1 MENKDI
7 TLESLKGVPSETI
20 SNPNLKRNKPAGPP
34 NVYKPNEKTLRPV
47 DPSQMLGLKSKKQ
60 IYRESNE
67 SAPPEEKVFG
77 EIDKAIDKKMEQ
89 VQMAQEIYDQTEGEV
104 TKEDLNDIIGFDP
117 DELLK
122 HPPRPGKEYTR
133 VDPKTNKPVNGSAPV
148 QPKKTVTIHNS
159 NAEAETADDGA
170 ININDLKPE
179 IAPTTAPT
187 YVNEEPDPTEE
198 EIMRDIESSIPEEYE
213 EVDEDTSNVP
223 EPVVE
228 DAPDVNN
235 VDAEG
240 EDVDEPQNISNV
252 LQPIPEKKSF
262 IDRSEDDDL
271 KALDDD
277 EDNTEDDTSL
287 NDHRMELLKNDVKK
301 KITPTFVSNIA
312 GFSIAKKPITLTN
325 TRSSHKEAGRV
336 ADWVLPASERLIS
349 MRELSGPEI
358 ETLLSN
364 GTARNKLNTIR
375 EQYQILYDHV
385 VDPYK
390 PDNVE
395 AWAKLISVVDV
406 DQLYA
411 AVYRASFEGK
421 NFIPYDCP
429 DTKKCKNSFL
439 SDNVPFMDMVK
450 FKDNNAKNHFNKI
463 INSTPTDRYSTYN
476 TEVYPVSDVYAF
488 GFREPSIYDV
498 VFVSAYLD
506 DAFIQKYQ
514 DIMTIAPYVDGMYY
528 IDRSSS
534 SLRPIYVKEY
544 PNDIVKSTKA
554 KIITLSKIVKDLSS
568 DQFNMI
574 AMYANEIIGDK
585 TDEITFRI
593 PETHCPKCGVKI
605 EEATYT
611 ASQLL
616 FLRHHLTAL
625 VNG

>member
-1 MENKDI
+1 MSNNDNNI
-7 TLESLKGVPSETI
+7 TLDQLSGIPSETI
-20 SNPNLKRNKPAGPP
+20 KNPNLNRTTSKIPQVHKPDART
-34 NVYKPNEKTLRPV
+34 VKPV
-47 DPSQMLGLKSKKQ
+47 DPSELLGLKSKAQ
-60 IYRESNE
+60 MYRESNE

-77 EIDKAIDKKMEQ
+77 DIDKAIDKKIEQ
-89 VQMAQEIYDQTEGEV
+89 VQMAQEIYDQTEGDV
-104 TKEDLNDIIGFDP
+104 TAEDLNEIIGFNP
-117 DELLK
+117 DDLLA
-122 HPPRPGKEYTR
+122 HPPKPGKEYTR
-133 VDPKTNKPVNGSAPV
+133 VDPKTHKMVGGTNTKAPE
-148 QPKKTVTIHNS
+148 KHVTIHGSDKEDNS
-159 NAEAETADDGA
+159 ANDNVID
-170 ININDLKPE
+170 INDLKPTSE
-179 IAPTTAPT
+179 TQTPV
-187 YVNEEPDPTEE
+187 YVNEEPDQTEA
-198 EIMRDIESSIPEEYE
+198 EIISDIEDAIPEEYE
-213 EVDEDTSNVP
+213 EVDEDNTSTVEPDVQNTVP
-223 EPVVE
+223 EE
-228 DAPDVNN
+228 KN
-235 VDAEG
+235 
-240 EDVDEPQNISNV
+240 EPRNMSDV

-277 EDNTEDDTSL
+277 DSTDDDASL

-325 TRSSHKEAGRV
+325 ARSAHKESGRV
-336 ADWVLPASERLIS
+336 ADWVLPASDRIIS
-349 MRELSGPEI
+349 MKELSGPEI

-364 GTARNKLNTIR
+364 GNARNKLNTIR
-375 EQYQILYDHV
+375 EQYQVLYDHV

-390 PDNVE
+390 PGDVE
-395 AWAKLISVVDV
+395 SWAKLISVVDV

-450 FKDNNAKNHFNKI
+450 FKDNNAKNHFNKL
-463 INSTPTDRYSTYN
+463 INSTPTDKYGTYN
-476 TEVYPVSDVYAF
+476 TEVYPISDIYAF

-514 DIMTIAPYVDGMYY
+514 DIMAIAPYVDGMYF

-534 SLRPIYVKEY
+534 SLKPIYVKEY

-593 PETHCPKCGVKI
+593 PETHCPKCGAKI
-605 EEATYT
+605 EEASYT

>member
-1 MENKDI
+1 MSNNDNNI
-7 TLESLKGVPSETI
+7 TLDQLSGIPSETI
-20 SNPNLKRNKPAGPP
+20 KNPNLNRTTSKIPQVHKPDART
-34 NVYKPNEKTLRPV
+34 VKPV
-47 DPSQMLGLKSKKQ
+47 DPSELLGLKSKAQ
-60 IYRESNE
+60 MYRESNE

-77 EIDKAIDKKMEQ
+77 DIDKAIDRKVEQ
-89 VQMAQEIYDQTEGEV
+89 VQMAQEIYDQTEGDV
-104 TKEDLNDIIGFDP
+104 TAEDLNEIIGFNP
-117 DELLK
+117 DDLLAN
-122 HPPRPGKEYTR
+122 PPKPGKEYTR
-133 VDPKTNKPVNGSAPV
+133 VDPKTHKMVGGTNTKAPE
-148 QPKKTVTIHNS
+148 KHVTIHGSDKEDNS
-159 NAEAETADDGA
+159 SNDNVID
-170 ININDLKPE
+170 INDLKPTSE
-179 IAPTTAPT
+179 TQTPV
-187 YVNEEPDPTEE
+187 YVNEEPDQTED
-198 EIMRDIESSIPEEYE
+198 EIIRDIENAIPEEYE
-213 EVDEDTSNVP
+213 EVDDDNTSTIEPDVQNTVP
-223 EPVVE
+223 EE
-228 DAPDVNN
+228 KN
-235 VDAEG
+235 
-240 EDVDEPQNISNV
+240 EPRNMSDV

-277 EDNTEDDTSL
+277 DSTDDDASL

-325 TRSSHKEAGRV
+325 ARSAHKESGRV
-336 ADWVLPASERLIS
+336 ADWVLPASDRIIS

-364 GTARNKLNTIR
+364 GNARNKLNTIR
-375 EQYQILYDHV
+375 EQYQVLYDHV

-390 PDNVE
+390 PGDVE
-395 AWAKLISVVDV
+395 SWAKLISVVDV

-450 FKDNNAKNHFNKI
+450 FKDNNAKNHFNKL
-463 INSTPTDRYSTYN
+463 INSTPTDKYGTYN
-476 TEVYPVSDVYAF
+476 TEVYPISDIYAF

-514 DIMTIAPYVDGMYY
+514 DIMAIAPYVDGMYF

-534 SLRPIYVKEY
+534 SLKPIYVKEY

-593 PETHCPKCGVKI
+593 PETHCPKCGAKI
-605 EEATYT
+605 EEASYT

>member
-1 MENKDI
+1 MSNNDNNI
-7 TLESLKGVPSETI
+7 TLDQLSGIPSETI
-20 SNPNLKRNKPAGPP
+20 KNPNLNRTTSKIPQVHKPDART
-34 NVYKPNEKTLRPV
+34 VKPV
-47 DPSQMLGLKSKKQ
+47 DPSELLGLKSKAQ
-60 IYRESNE
+60 MYRESNE

-77 EIDKAIDKKMEQ
+77 DIDKAIDRKVEQ
-89 VQMAQEIYDQTEGEV
+89 VQMAQEIYDQTEGDV
-104 TKEDLNDIIGFDP
+104 TAEDLNEIIGFDP
-117 DELLK
+117 DDLLA
-122 HPPRPGKEYTR
+122 HPPKPGKEYTR
-133 VDPKTNKPVNGSAPV
+133 VDPKTHKMVGGTNTKAPE
-148 QPKKTVTIHNS
+148 KHVTIHGSDKEDNS
-159 NAEAETADDGA
+159 SNDNVID
-170 ININDLKPE
+170 INDLKPTSE
-179 IAPTTAPT
+179 TQTPV
-187 YVNEEPDPTEE
+187 YVNEEPDQTED
-198 EIMRDIESSIPEEYE
+198 EIIRDIENAIPEEYE
-213 EVDEDTSNVP
+213 EVDDDNTSTIEPDVQNTVP
-223 EPVVE
+223 EE
-228 DAPDVNN
+228 KN
-235 VDAEG
+235 
-240 EDVDEPQNISNV
+240 EPRNMSDV

-277 EDNTEDDTSL
+277 DSTDDDASL

-325 TRSSHKEAGRV
+325 ARSAHKESGRV
-336 ADWVLPASERLIS
+336 ADWVLPASDRIIS
-349 MRELSGPEI
+349 MKELSGPEI

-364 GTARNKLNTIR
+364 GNARNKLNTIR
-375 EQYQILYDHV
+375 EQYQVLYDHV

-390 PDNVE
+390 PGDVE
-395 AWAKLISVVDV
+395 SWAKLISVVDV

-450 FKDNNAKNHFNKI
+450 FKDNNAKNHFNKL
-463 INSTPTDRYSTYN
+463 INSTPTDKYGTYN
-476 TEVYPVSDVYAF
+476 TEVYPISDIYAF

-514 DIMTIAPYVDGMYY
+514 DIMAIAPYVDGMYF

-534 SLRPIYVKEY
+534 SLKPIYVKEY

-593 PETHCPKCGVKI
+593 PETHCPKCGAKI
-605 EEATYT
+605 EEASYT

>member
-1 MENKDI
+1 MSNNDNNI
-7 TLESLKGVPSETI
+7 TLDQLSGIPSETI
-20 SNPNLKRNKPAGPP
+20 KNPNLNRTTSKIPQVHKPDART
-34 NVYKPNEKTLRPV
+34 VKPV
-47 DPSQMLGLKSKKQ
+47 DPSELLGLKSKAQ
-60 IYRESNE
+60 MYRESNE

-77 EIDKAIDKKMEQ
+77 DIDKAIDRKVEQ
-89 VQMAQEIYDQTEGEV
+89 VQMAQEIYDQTEGDV
-104 TKEDLNDIIGFDP
+104 TAEDLNEIIGFDP
-117 DELLK
+117 DDLLAN
-122 HPPRPGKEYTR
+122 PPKPGKEYTR
-133 VDPKTNKPVNGSAPV
+133 VDPKTHKMVGGTNTKAPE
-148 QPKKTVTIHNS
+148 KHVTIHGSDKEDNS
-159 NAEAETADDGA
+159 SNDNVID
-170 ININDLKPE
+170 INDLKPTSE
-179 IAPTTAPT
+179 TQTPV
-187 YVNEEPDPTEE
+187 YVNEEPDQTED
-198 EIMRDIESSIPEEYE
+198 EIIRDIENAIPEEYE
-213 EVDEDTSNVP
+213 EVDDDNTSTIEPDVQNTVP
-223 EPVVE
+223 EE
-228 DAPDVNN
+228 KN
-235 VDAEG
+235 
-240 EDVDEPQNISNV
+240 EPRNMSDV

-277 EDNTEDDTSL
+277 DSTDDDASL

-325 TRSSHKEAGRV
+325 ARSAHKESGRV
-336 ADWVLPASERLIS
+336 ADWVLPASDRIIS
-349 MRELSGPEI
+349 MKELSGPEI

-364 GTARNKLNTIR
+364 GNARNKLNTIR
-375 EQYQILYDHV
+375 EQYQVLYDHV

-390 PDNVE
+390 PGDVE
-395 AWAKLISVVDV
+395 SWAKLISVVDV

-450 FKDNNAKNHFNKI
+450 FKDNNAKNHFNKL
-463 INSTPTDRYSTYN
+463 INSTPTDKYGTYN
-476 TEVYPVSDVYAF
+476 TEVYPISDIYAF

-514 DIMTIAPYVDGMYY
+514 DIMAIAPYVDGMYF

-534 SLRPIYVKEY
+534 SLKPIYVKEY

-593 PETHCPKCGVKI
+593 PETHCPKCGAKI
-605 EEATYT
+605 EEASYT

>member
-1 MENKDI
+1 MSNNDNNI
-7 TLESLKGVPSETI
+7 TLDQLSGIPSETI
-20 SNPNLKRNKPAGPP
+20 KNPNLNRTTSKIPQVHKPDART
-34 NVYKPNEKTLRPV
+34 VKPV
-47 DPSQMLGLKSKKQ
+47 DPSELLGLKSKAQ
-60 IYRESNE
+60 MYRESNE

-77 EIDKAIDKKMEQ
+77 DIDKAIDRKVEQ
-89 VQMAQEIYDQTEGEV
+89 VQMAQEIYDQTEGDV
-104 TKEDLNDIIGFDP
+104 TAEDLNEIIGFNP
-117 DELLK
+117 DDLLAN
-122 HPPRPGKEYTR
+122 PPKPGKEYTR
-133 VDPKTNKPVNGSAPV
+133 VDPKTHKMVGGTNTKAPE
-148 QPKKTVTIHNS
+148 KHVTIHGSDKEDNS
-159 NAEAETADDGA
+159 SNDNVID
-170 ININDLKPE
+170 INDLKPTSE
-179 IAPTTAPT
+179 TQTPV
-187 YVNEEPDPTEE
+187 YVNEEPDQTED
-198 EIMRDIESSIPEEYE
+198 EIIRDIENAIPEEYE
-213 EVDEDTSNVP
+213 EVDDDNTSTIEPDVQNTVP
-223 EPVVE
+223 EE
-228 DAPDVNN
+228 KN
-235 VDAEG
+235 
-240 EDVDEPQNISNV
+240 EPRNMSDV

-277 EDNTEDDTSL
+277 DSTDDDASL

-325 TRSSHKEAGRV
+325 ARSAHRESGRV
-336 ADWVLPASERLIS
+336 ADWVLPASDRIIS
-349 MRELSGPEI
+349 MKELSGPEI

-364 GTARNKLNTIR
+364 GNARNKLNTIR
-375 EQYQILYDHV
+375 EQYQVLYDHV

-390 PDNVE
+390 PGDVE
-395 AWAKLISVVDV
+395 SWAKLISVVDV

-450 FKDNNAKNHFNKI
+450 FKDNNAKNHFNKL
-463 INSTPTDRYSTYN
+463 INSTPTDKYGTYN
-476 TEVYPVSDVYAF
+476 TEVYPISDIYAF

-514 DIMTIAPYVDGMYY
+514 DIMAIAPYVDGMYF

-534 SLRPIYVKEY
+534 SLKPIYVKEY

-593 PETHCPKCGVKI
+593 PETHCPKCGAKI
-605 EEATYT
+605 EEASYT

>member
-1 MENKDI
+1 MSNNDNNI
-7 TLESLKGVPSETI
+7 TLDQLSGIPSETI
-20 SNPNLKRNKPAGPP
+20 KNPNLNRTTSKIPQVHKPDART
-34 NVYKPNEKTLRPV
+34 VKPV
-47 DPSQMLGLKSKKQ
+47 DPSELLGLKSKAQ
-60 IYRESNE
+60 MYRESNE

-77 EIDKAIDKKMEQ
+77 NIDKAIDKKIEQ
-89 VQMAQEIYDQTEGEV
+89 VQMAQEIYDQTEGDV
-104 TKEDLNDIIGFDP
+104 TAEDLNEIIGFNP
-117 DELLK
+117 DDLLA
-122 HPPRPGKEYTR
+122 HPPKPGKEYTR
-133 VDPKTNKPVNGSAPV
+133 VDPKTHKMVGGTNTKAPE
-148 QPKKTVTIHNS
+148 KHVTIHGSDKEDNS
-159 NAEAETADDGA
+159 ANDNVID
-170 ININDLKPE
+170 INDLKPTSE
-179 IAPTTAPT
+179 TQTPV
-187 YVNEEPDPTEE
+187 YVNEEPDQTEA
-198 EIMRDIESSIPEEYE
+198 EIIRDIEDAIPEEYE
-213 EVDEDTSNVP
+213 EVDEDNTSTVEPDVQNTVP
-223 EPVVE
+223 EE
-228 DAPDVNN
+228 KN
-235 VDAEG
+235 
-240 EDVDEPQNISNV
+240 EPRNMSDV

-277 EDNTEDDTSL
+277 DSTDDDASL

-325 TRSSHKEAGRV
+325 ARSAHKESGRV
-336 ADWVLPASERLIS
+336 ADWVLPASDRIIS
-349 MRELSGPEI
+349 MKELSGPEI

-364 GTARNKLNTIR
+364 GNARNKLNTIR
-375 EQYQILYDHV
+375 EQYQVLYDHV

-390 PDNVE
+390 PGDVE
-395 AWAKLISVVDV
+395 SWAKLISVVDV

-450 FKDNNAKNHFNKI
+450 FKDNNAKNHFNKL
-463 INSTPTDRYSTYN
+463 INSTPTDKYGTYN
-476 TEVYPVSDVYAF
+476 TEVYPISDIYAF

-514 DIMTIAPYVDGMYY
+514 DIMAIAPYVDGMYF

-534 SLRPIYVKEY
+534 SLKPIYVKEY

-593 PETHCPKCGVKI
+593 PETHCPKCGAKI
-605 EEATYT
+605 EEASYT

>member
-1 MENKDI
+1 MSNNDNNI
-7 TLESLKGVPSETI
+7 TLDQLSGIPSETI
-20 SNPNLKRNKPAGPP
+20 KNPNLNRTTSKIPQVHKPDART
-34 NVYKPNEKTLRPV
+34 VKPV
-47 DPSQMLGLKSKKQ
+47 DPSELLGLKSKAQ
-60 IYRESNE
+60 MYRESNE

-77 EIDKAIDKKMEQ
+77 EIDKAIDRKVEQ
-89 VQMAQEIYDQTEGEV
+89 VQMAQEIYDQTEGDV
-104 TKEDLNDIIGFDP
+104 TAEDLNEIIGFDP
-117 DELLK
+117 DDLLA
-122 HPPRPGKEYTR
+122 HPPKPGKEYTR
-133 VDPKTNKPVNGSAPV
+133 VDPKTHKMVGGTNTKAPE
-148 QPKKTVTIHNS
+148 KHVTIHGSDKEDNS
-159 NAEAETADDGA
+159 SNDNVID
-170 ININDLKPE
+170 INDLKPTSE
-179 IAPTTAPT
+179 TQTPV
-187 YVNEEPDPTEE
+187 YVNEEPDQTED
-198 EIMRDIESSIPEEYE
+198 EIIRDIENAIPEEYE
-213 EVDEDTSNVP
+213 EVDDDNTSTIEPDVQNTVP
-223 EPVVE
+223 EE
-228 DAPDVNN
+228 KN
-235 VDAEG
+235 
-240 EDVDEPQNISNV
+240 EPRNMSDV

-277 EDNTEDDTSL
+277 DSTDDDASL

-325 TRSSHKEAGRV
+325 ARSAHKESGRV
-336 ADWVLPASERLIS
+336 ADWVLPASDRIIS
-349 MRELSGPEI
+349 MKELSGPEI

-364 GTARNKLNTIR
+364 GNARNKLNTIR
-375 EQYQILYDHV
+375 EQYQVLYDHV

-390 PDNVE
+390 PGDVE
-395 AWAKLISVVDV
+395 SWAKLISVVDV

-450 FKDNNAKNHFNKI
+450 FKDNNAKNHFNKL
-463 INSTPTDRYSTYN
+463 INSTPTDKYGTYN
-476 TEVYPVSDVYAF
+476 TEVYPISDIYAF

-514 DIMTIAPYVDGMYY
+514 DIMAIAPYVDGMYF

-534 SLRPIYVKEY
+534 SLKPIYVKEY

-593 PETHCPKCGVKI
+593 PETHCPKCGAKI
-605 EEATYT
+605 EEASYT

>member
-1 MENKDI
+1 MSNNDNNI
-7 TLESLKGVPSETI
+7 TLDQLSGIPSETI
-20 SNPNLKRNKPAGPP
+20 QNPNLNRTTSKIPQVHKPDART
-34 NVYKPNEKTLRPV
+34 VKPV
-47 DPSQMLGLKSKKQ
+47 DPSELLGLKSKAQ
-60 IYRESNE
+60 MYRESNE

-77 EIDKAIDKKMEQ
+77 DIDKAIDKKIEQ
-89 VQMAQEIYDQTEGEV
+89 VQMAQEIYDQTEGDV
-104 TKEDLNDIIGFDP
+104 TTEDLNEIIGFNP
-117 DELLK
+117 DDLLA
-122 HPPRPGKEYTR
+122 HPPKPGKEYTR
-133 VDPKTNKPVNGSAPV
+133 VDPKTHKMVGGTNTKAPE
-148 QPKKTVTIHNS
+148 KHVTIHGSDKEDNS
-159 NAEAETADDGA
+159 SNDNVID
-170 ININDLKPE
+170 INDLKPTSE
-179 IAPTTAPT
+179 TQTPV
-187 YVNEEPDPTEE
+187 YVNEEPDQTEE
-198 EIMRDIESSIPEEYE
+198 ELIRDIENAIPEEYE
-213 EVDEDTSNVP
+213 EVDEDNTSTVEPDVQNIVP
-223 EPVVE
+223 EE
-228 DAPDVNN
+228 KN
-235 VDAEG
+235 
-240 EDVDEPQNISNV
+240 EPKNMSDV

-277 EDNTEDDTSL
+277 DSTDDDASL

-325 TRSSHKEAGRV
+325 ARSAHKESGRV
-336 ADWVLPASERLIS
+336 ADWVLPASDRIIS
-349 MRELSGPEI
+349 MKELSGPEI

-364 GTARNKLNTIR
+364 GNARNKLNTIR
-375 EQYQILYDHV
+375 EQYQVLYDHV

-390 PDNVE
+390 PGDVE
-395 AWAKLISVVDV
+395 SWAKLISVVDV

-450 FKDNNAKNHFNKI
+450 FKDNNAKNHFNKL
-463 INSTPTDRYSTYN
+463 INSTPTDKYGTYN
-476 TEVYPVSDVYAF
+476 TEVYPISDIYAF

-514 DIMTIAPYVDGMYY
+514 DIMAIAPYVDGMYF

-534 SLRPIYVKEY
+534 SLKPIYVKEY

-593 PETHCPKCGVKI
+593 PETHCPKCGAKI
-605 EEATYT
+605 EEASYT

>member
-1 MENKDI
+1 MSNNDNNI
-7 TLESLKGVPSETI
+7 TLDQLSGIPYETI
-20 SNPNLKRNKPAGPP
+20 KNPNLNRTTSKIPQVHKPDART
-34 NVYKPNEKTLRPV
+34 VKPV
-47 DPSQMLGLKSKKQ
+47 DPSELLGLKSKAQ
-60 IYRESNE
+60 MYRESNE

-77 EIDKAIDKKMEQ
+77 DIDKAIDRKVEQ
-89 VQMAQEIYDQTEGEV
+89 VQMAQEIYDQTEGDV
-104 TKEDLNDIIGFDP
+104 TAEDLNEIIGFNP
-117 DELLK
+117 DDLLA
-122 HPPRPGKEYTR
+122 HPPKPGKEYTR
-133 VDPKTNKPVNGSAPV
+133 VDPKTHKMVGGTNTKAPE
-148 QPKKTVTIHNS
+148 KHVTIHGSDKEDNS
-159 NAEAETADDGA
+159 SNDNVID
-170 ININDLKPE
+170 INDLKPTSE
-179 IAPTTAPT
+179 TQTPV
-187 YVNEEPDPTEE
+187 YVNEEPDQTED
-198 EIMRDIESSIPEEYE
+198 EIIRDIENAIPEEYE
-213 EVDEDTSNVP
+213 EVDDDNTSTIEPDVQNTVP
-223 EPVVE
+223 EE
-228 DAPDVNN
+228 KN
-235 VDAEG
+235 
-240 EDVDEPQNISNV
+240 EPRNMSDV

-277 EDNTEDDTSL
+277 DSTDDDASL

-325 TRSSHKEAGRV
+325 ARSAHKESGRV
-336 ADWVLPASERLIS
+336 ADWVLPASDRIIS
-349 MRELSGPEI
+349 MKELSGPEI

-364 GTARNKLNTIR
+364 GNARNKLNTIR
-375 EQYQILYDHV
+375 EQYQVLYDHV

-390 PDNVE
+390 PGDVE
-395 AWAKLISVVDV
+395 SWAKLISVVDV

-450 FKDNNAKNHFNKI
+450 FKDNNAKNHFNKL
-463 INSTPTDRYSTYN
+463 INSTPTDKYGTYN
-476 TEVYPVSDVYAF
+476 TEVYPISDIYAF

-514 DIMTIAPYVDGMYY
+514 DIMAIAPYVDGMYF

-534 SLRPIYVKEY
+534 SLKPIYVKEY

-593 PETHCPKCGVKI
+593 PETHCPKCGAKI
-605 EEATYT
+605 EEASYT

>member
-1 MENKDI
+1 MSNNDNNI
-7 TLESLKGVPSETI
+7 TLDQLSGIPSETI
-20 SNPNLKRNKPAGPP
+20 KNPNLNRTTSKIPQVHKPDART
-34 NVYKPNEKTLRPV
+34 VKPV
-47 DPSQMLGLKSKKQ
+47 DPSELLGLKSKAQ
-60 IYRESNE
+60 MYRESNE

-77 EIDKAIDKKMEQ
+77 DIDKAIDRKVEQ
-89 VQMAQEIYDQTEGEV
+89 VQMAQEIYDQTEGDV
-104 TKEDLNDIIGFDP
+104 TAEDLNEIIGFDP
-117 DELLK
+117 DDLLAN
-122 HPPRPGKEYTR
+122 PPKPGKEYTR
-133 VDPKTNKPVNGSAPV
+133 VDPKTHKMVGGTNTKAPE
-148 QPKKTVTIHNS
+148 KHVTIHGSDKEDNS
-159 NAEAETADDGA
+159 SNDNVID
-170 ININDLKPE
+170 INDLKPTSE
-179 IAPTTAPT
+179 TQTPV
-187 YVNEEPDPTEE
+187 YVNEEPDQTED
-198 EIMRDIESSIPEEYE
+198 EIIRDIENAIPEEYE
-213 EVDEDTSNVP
+213 EVDDDNTSTI
-223 EPVVE
+223 E
-228 DAPDVNN
+228 PDVQNT
-235 VDAEG
+235 VAE
-240 EDVDEPQNISNV
+240 EKNEPRNMSDV

-277 EDNTEDDTSL
+277 DSTDDDASL

-301 KITPTFVSNIA
+301 KITPIFVSNIA

-325 TRSSHKEAGRV
+325 ARSAHKESGRV
-336 ADWVLPASERLIS
+336 ADWVLPASDRIIS
-349 MRELSGPEI
+349 MKELSGPEI

-364 GTARNKLNTIR
+364 GNARNKLNTIR
-375 EQYQILYDHV
+375 EQYQVLYDHV
-385 VDPYK
+385 IDPYK
-390 PDNVE
+390 PGDVE
-395 AWAKLISVVDV
+395 SWAKLISVVDV

-450 FKDNNAKNHFNKI
+450 FKDNNAKNHFNKL
-463 INSTPTDRYSTYN
+463 INSTPTDKYGTYN
-476 TEVYPVSDVYAF
+476 TEVYPISDIYAF

-514 DIMTIAPYVDGMYY
+514 DIMAIAPYVDGMYF

-534 SLRPIYVKEY
+534 SLKPIYVKEY

-593 PETHCPKCGVKI
+593 PETHCPKCGAKI
-605 EEATYT
+605 EEASYT

>member
-1 MENKDI
+1 MSNNDNNI
-7 TLESLKGVPSETI
+7 TLDQLSGIPSETI
-20 SNPNLKRNKPAGPP
+20 KNPNLNRTTSKIPQVHKPDART
-34 NVYKPNEKTLRPV
+34 VKPV
-47 DPSQMLGLKSKKQ
+47 DPSELLGLKSKAQ
-60 IYRESNE
+60 MYRESNE

-77 EIDKAIDKKMEQ
+77 DIDKAIDRKVEQ
-89 VQMAQEIYDQTEGEV
+89 VQMAQEIYDQTEGDV
-104 TKEDLNDIIGFDP
+104 TAEDLNEIIGFNP
-117 DELLK
+117 DDLLA
-122 HPPRPGKEYTR
+122 HPPKPGKEYTR
-133 VDPKTNKPVNGSAPV
+133 VDPKTHKMVGGTNTKAPE
-148 QPKKTVTIHNS
+148 KHVTIHGSDKEDNS
-159 NAEAETADDGA
+159 SNDTVID
-170 ININDLKPE
+170 INDLKPTSE
-179 IAPTTAPT
+179 TQTPV
-187 YVNEEPDPTEE
+187 YVNEEPDQTED
-198 EIMRDIESSIPEEYE
+198 EIIRDIENAIPEEYE
-213 EVDEDTSNVP
+213 EVDDDNTSTIEPDVQNTVP
-223 EPVVE
+223 EE
-228 DAPDVNN
+228 KN
-235 VDAEG
+235 
-240 EDVDEPQNISNV
+240 EPRNMSDV

-277 EDNTEDDTSL
+277 STDDDASL

-325 TRSSHKEAGRV
+325 ARSAHKESGRV
-336 ADWVLPASERLIS
+336 ADWVLPASDRIIS
-349 MRELSGPEI
+349 MKELSGPEI

-364 GTARNKLNTIR
+364 GNARNKLNTIR
-375 EQYQILYDHV
+375 EQYQVLYDHV

-390 PDNVE
+390 PGDVE
-395 AWAKLISVVDV
+395 SWAKLISVVDV

-450 FKDNNAKNHFNKI
+450 FKDNNAKNHFNKL
-463 INSTPTDRYSTYN
+463 INSTPTDKYGTYN
-476 TEVYPVSDVYAF
+476 TEVYPISDIYAF

-514 DIMTIAPYVDGMYY
+514 DIMAIAPYVDGMYF

-534 SLRPIYVKEY
+534 SLKPIYVKEY

-593 PETHCPKCGVKI
+593 PETHCPKCGAKI
-605 EEATYT
+605 EEASYT

>member
-1 MENKDI
+1 MSNNDNNI
-7 TLESLKGVPSETI
+7 TLDQLSGIPSETI
-20 SNPNLKRNKPAGPP
+20 KNPNLNRTTSKIPQVHKPDART
-34 NVYKPNEKTLRPV
+34 VKPV
-47 DPSQMLGLKSKKQ
+47 DPSELLGLKSKAQ
-60 IYRESNE
+60 MYRESNE

-77 EIDKAIDKKMEQ
+77 DIDKAIDRKVEQ
-89 VQMAQEIYDQTEGEV
+89 VQMAQEIYDQTEGDV
-104 TKEDLNDIIGFDP
+104 TAEDLNEIIGFDP
-117 DELLK
+117 DDLLA
-122 HPPRPGKEYTR
+122 HPPKPGKEYTR
-133 VDPKTNKPVNGSAPV
+133 VDPKTHKMVGGTNTKAPE
-148 QPKKTVTIHNS
+148 KHVTIHGSDKEDNS
-159 NAEAETADDGA
+159 SNDNVID
-170 ININDLKPE
+170 INDLKPTSE
-179 IAPTTAPT
+179 TQTPV
-187 YVNEEPDPTEE
+187 YVNEEPDQTED
-198 EIMRDIESSIPEEYE
+198 EIIRDIENAIPEEYE
-213 EVDEDTSNVP
+213 EVDDDNTSTIEPDVQNTVP
-223 EPVVE
+223 EE
-228 DAPDVNN
+228 KN
-235 VDAEG
+235 
-240 EDVDEPQNISNV
+240 EPRNMSDV

-277 EDNTEDDTSL
+277 DSTDDDASL

-301 KITPTFVSNIA
+301 KITPIFVSNIA

-325 TRSSHKEAGRV
+325 ARSAHKESGRV
-336 ADWVLPASERLIS
+336 ADWVLPASDRIIS
-349 MRELSGPEI
+349 MKELSGPEI

-364 GTARNKLNTIR
+364 GNARNKLNTIR
-375 EQYQILYDHV
+375 EQYQVLYDHV
-385 VDPYK
+385 IDPYK
-390 PDNVE
+390 PGDVE
-395 AWAKLISVVDV
+395 SWAKLISVVDV

-450 FKDNNAKNHFNKI
+450 FKDNNAKNHFNKL
-463 INSTPTDRYSTYN
+463 INSTPTDKYGTYN
-476 TEVYPVSDVYAF
+476 TEVYPISDIYAF

-514 DIMTIAPYVDGMYY
+514 DIMAIAPYVDGMYF

-534 SLRPIYVKEY
+534 SLKPIYVKEY

-593 PETHCPKCGVKI
+593 PETHCPKCGAKI
-605 EEATYT
+605 EEASYT

>member
-1 MENKDI
+1 MSNNDNNI
-7 TLESLKGVPSETI
+7 TLDQLSGIPSETI
-20 SNPNLKRNKPAGPP
+20 KNPNLNRTTSKIPQVHKPDART
-34 NVYKPNEKTLRPV
+34 VKPV
-47 DPSQMLGLKSKKQ
+47 DPSELLGLKSKAQ
-60 IYRESNE
+60 MYRESNE

-77 EIDKAIDKKMEQ
+77 DIDKAIDKKIEQ
-89 VQMAQEIYDQTEGEV
+89 VQMAQEIYDQTEGDV
-104 TKEDLNDIIGFDP
+104 TAEDLNEIIGFNP
-117 DELLK
+117 DDLLA
-122 HPPRPGKEYTR
+122 HPPKPGKEYTR
-133 VDPKTNKPVNGSAPV
+133 VDPKTHKMVGGTNTKAPE
-148 QPKKTVTIHNS
+148 KHVTIHGSDKEDNS
-159 NAEAETADDGA
+159 ANDNVID
-170 ININDLKPE
+170 INDLKPTSE
-179 IAPTTAPT
+179 TQTPV
-187 YVNEEPDPTEE
+187 YVNEEPDQTEA
-198 EIMRDIESSIPEEYE
+198 EIIRDIEDAIPEEYE
-213 EVDEDTSNVP
+213 EVDEDNTSTVEPDVQNTVP
-223 EPVVE
+223 EE
-228 DAPDVNN
+228 KN
-235 VDAEG
+235 
-240 EDVDEPQNISNV
+240 EPRNMSDV

-277 EDNTEDDTSL
+277 DSTDDDASL

-325 TRSSHKEAGRV
+325 ARSAHKESGRV
-336 ADWVLPASERLIS
+336 ADWVLPASDRIIS
-349 MRELSGPEI
+349 MKELSGPEI

-364 GTARNKLNTIR
+364 GNARNKLNTIR
-375 EQYQILYDHV
+375 EQYQVLYDHV

-390 PDNVE
+390 PGDVE
-395 AWAKLISVVDV
+395 SWAKLISVVDV

-450 FKDNNAKNHFNKI
+450 FKDNNAKNHFNKL
-463 INSTPTDRYSTYN
+463 INSTPTDKYGTYN
-476 TEVYPVSDVYAF
+476 TEVYPISDIYAF

-514 DIMTIAPYVDGMYY
+514 DIMAIAPYVDGMYF

-534 SLRPIYVKEY
+534 SLKPIYVKEY

-593 PETHCPKCGVKI
+593 PETHCPKCGAKI
-605 EEATYT
+605 EEASYT